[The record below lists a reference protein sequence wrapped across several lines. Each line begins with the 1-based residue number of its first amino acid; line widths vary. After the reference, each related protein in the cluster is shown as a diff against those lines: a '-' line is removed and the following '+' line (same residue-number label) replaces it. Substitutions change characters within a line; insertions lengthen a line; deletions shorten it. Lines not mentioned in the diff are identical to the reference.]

1 MKILYVATDQRVP
14 GTTGGSIHVWEVARG
29 LAARGHDM
37 HVVID
42 AQSAPEPLRGV
53 TWHRI
58 SWSPQQRFF
67 RFRARAAVA
76 AIARQAQP
84 DALIERYYNFGGEGI
99 RAAKELGIP
108 SVLEVNSP
116 VIDHPGSLKG
126 LVDRLLLVRPMHR
139 YRESL
144 CRDAAALLTP
154 ITSIVPEAARAKAHI
169 VTWGADVEGFT
180 PARRSEA
187 LRAAWGVPQGA
198 TVVLFMGSFRPWHG
212 VSVFEAAAASLV
224 GRTDLFFVLAGGEAT
239 GPARG
244 FRGRRLGKVP
254 YAQMPEVAASADIGA
269 APYDTARLAQLR
281 LGFYWSPLKVFEYMA
296 SGLPVVTIGR
306 TPLSSIVRAGQE
318 ALFFADGDATSF
330 ANAVVRLADDA
341 ALRQRLGR
349 SARERVVAHYSWAA
363 HCAQVEGVLR
373 QVARA

>member
-1 MKILYVATDQRVP
+1 
-14 GTTGGSIHVWEVARG
+14 VWEVARG

-42 AQSAPEPLRGV
+42 AASEPEPLRGV
-53 TWHRI
+53 TWHRV
-58 SWSPQQRFF
+58 SWSPRQRCF

-76 AIARQAQP
+76 AIAGRSQA

-99 RAAKELGIP
+99 RAAREVGIP

-116 VIDHPGSLKG
+116 VVDHPGSLKG
-126 LVDRLLLVRPMHR
+126 LVDRLLLVRPMRR

-154 ITSIVPEAARAKAHI
+154 LASIVPEAARSKAHV
-169 VTWGADVEGFT
+169 VTWGADVDGFT

-212 VSVFEAAAASLV
+212 VPVFEAAAASLV
-224 GRTDLFFVLAGGEAT
+224 GRTDLFFVLAGGEDT

-296 SGLPVVTIGR
+296 SGLPVVTIAR
-306 TPLSSIVRAGQE
+306 APLSSIVREGQE
-318 ALFFADGDATSF
+318 AVFFADGDATSL
-330 ANAVVRLADDA
+330 ANALVQLAGDA

-349 SARERVVAHYSWAA
+349 SARDRVVANYSWAA

-373 QVARA
+373 QVVRA